1 MKRGTTLKRR
11 SGSGPK
17 TEGTLVLE
25 RKMVTHHDV
34 LTWDLDRCVGCQ
46 LGPHVCPKDAI
57 HHIGGEVVDGRLAT
71 KLKVDVDAETCVFCG
86 MCVAMCPVHAI
97 SLTLNG
103 EAYNPV
109 HAFEAFPLLTESTEF
124 SPTAFDWQ
132 LKDFVID
139 NCPTDVISYDE
150 EQHTL
155 VVDDA
160 HCIRCRQ
167 CEVASDGAF
176 EVEQPWEGT
185 VRLRREYCVEGCLA
199 CADICPTRAL
209 HVDDAGELV
218 LADYYCIKC
227 GACVQICPV
236 EPISETYEVTLQS
249 QGVTQVK
256 QMERIANVEELPIW
270 VERWR
275 VKHTPVQSGAWV
287 EALTKLA
294 DDKASMVEIE
304 RKRAI
309 KRRDLIIALK
319 GGRELREREAER
331 EAAAE
336 QERAARLAA
345 LGGEKG

>member
-11 SGSGPK
+11 TD
-17 TEGTLVLE
+17 TEVVLE
-25 RKMVTHHDV
+25 RKMVTHHD
-34 LTWDLDRCVGCQ
+34 LMRWDLETCVGCQ

-57 HHIGGEVVDGRLAT
+57 EHTGGDVVDGRLAS
-71 KLKVDVDAETCVFCG
+71 KLSIDVDTEKCVFCG

-97 SLTLNG
+97 SMTLNG
-103 EAYNPV
+103 EPSIPV
-109 HAFEAFPLLTESTEF
+109 QVFEAFPILAESNDF
-124 SPTAFDWQ
+124 DRDAFDWD

-150 EQHTL
+150 QADTL
-155 VVDDA
+155 VVDEE
-160 HCIRCRQ
+160 HCIHCRQ

-176 EVEQPWEGT
+176 TVHQAWEGT
-185 VRLRREYCVEGCLA
+185 VVLRREQCVEGCFA

-209 HVDDAGELV
+209 HINDEGELV

-227 GACVQICPV
+227 GACVQVCPV
-236 EPISETYEVTLQS
+236 EPVMASQDVTLHS
-249 QGVTQVK
+249 QGVTYTK
-256 QMERIANVEELPIW
+256 TLERVANADELPIW

-275 VKHTPVQSGAWV
+275 VRHAPVQSGAWV
-287 EALTKLA
+287 EALAKLA
-294 DDKASMVEIE
+294 DEKASMVEIE

-331 EAAAE
+331 REAL
-336 QERAARLAA
+336 LAA
-345 LGGEKG
+345 LQGERKLPED